1 MMTVMSNSKWSMIRE
16 GRRQLRLEEVQ
27 LEAEEP
33 SRGGKGGEGDI
44 KLGNTL

>member
-1 MMTVMSNSKWSMIRE
+1 MIAVMSSSKLSTMRE
-16 GRRQLRLEEVQ
+16 GRHLRLEEVQ
-27 LEAEEP
+27 PEAEEP